1 MFPELQSPTSPDDQP
16 MNEPKMPSTTSPMS
30 HVADNQLQSC
40 PVDVVKSS
48 GTLKNNIDLKD
59 QTNKKRT
66 SLHIENSSTA
76 TTTTTTSSI
85 TQNIAAP
92 STDRTS
98 KRWSSISNGDDTK
111 EVTSITRDFAI
122 NLDNAVRT
130 DNNNEVYSDCDNNG
144 CGTGILSTSI
154 VDNNLIDTN
163 RYQSSWHK
171 VTDNNKV
178 NGTGNY
184 DETEEDDDEA
194 DYNDMEEENGNSTDS
209 TRKRDSVTSRESSD
223 DYFLCEK
230 FKNSLNTNLQN
241 ALNDSGK
248 MAALELLSP
257 HEGPLGR
264 RYAEIA
270 HFKAP
275 NTR

>member
-16 MNEPKMPSTTSPMS
+16 MNEPKIPSTTSPTS
-30 HVADNQLQSC
+30 YVADNQLQSC
-40 PVDVVKSS
+40 PLDVGKSS

-59 QTNKKRT
+59 QANKKRT

-76 TTTTTTSSI
+76 TTTTSSI
-85 TQNIAAP
+85 THNIAP
-92 STDRTS
+92 TTDRTS
-98 KRWSSISNGDDTK
+98 QRWSGISNGDDTK
-111 EVTSITRDFAI
+111 EVTSITMDFAI

-144 CGTGILSTSI
+144 CGTGILTTSI
-154 VDNNLIDTN
+154 DDNNLIDTN
-163 RYQSSWHK
+163 RYESSSWHK
-171 VTDNNKV
+171 VTDDNNKV
-178 NGTGNY
+178 NDTGNY
-184 DETEEDDDEA
+184 IETEEEDDDEA

-230 FKNSLNTNLQN
+230 FKNTLNTNLQN

-270 HFKAP
+270 HFKTP

>member
-16 MNEPKMPSTTSPMS
+16 MNEPKTPSSTSPTS

-40 PVDVVKSS
+40 PLDVVKSS

-59 QTNKKRT
+59 QANKKRT

-76 TTTTTTSSI
+76 TTTTSSI
-85 TQNIAAP
+85 THNITAP

-98 KRWSSISNGDDTK
+98 QRWSGISNGDGTK

-144 CGTGILSTSI
+144 CGTGILTTSI
-154 VDNNLIDTN
+154 DDNNLIDTN
-163 RYQSSWHK
+163 RYSSSWYK
-171 VTDNNKV
+171 ATDNNKV
-178 NGTGNY
+178 NGTSNSV
-184 DETEEDDDEA
+184 ETEEDDDEA

-230 FKNSLNTNLQN
+230 FKNSLNANLQN

-270 HFKAP
+270 HFKTP